1 MNIYL
6 TIIICIT
13 IFFLLW
19 YVKRYDLPLR
29 QLSPRRPLVVGGT
42 NSGLGRIASST
53 GLRPV
58 GSRDRDV
65 VRVEDSHGN
74 APDGRVELSS
84 NFLVK
89 NYYQKQNYVK
99 RVVLVIESFKNV
111 ENLLVLLRNILG
123 QEIKVDLIILI
134 SSDETLKQ
142 NRLIHDTCILNKVGG
157 LSFLFKESGNDT
169 ILVFIFSEGFNVF
182 SNPRFLKKF
191 LETEN
196 NNINGLVKV
205 ESANVKADVNKMYS

>member
-1 MNIYL
+1 
-6 TIIICIT
+6 
-13 IFFLLW
+13 
-19 YVKRYDLPLR
+19 
-29 QLSPRRPLVVGGT
+29 
-42 NSGLGRIASST
+42 
-53 GLRPV
+53 
-58 GSRDRDV
+58 
-65 VRVEDSHGN
+65 
-74 APDGRVELSS
+74 
-84 NFLVK
+84 
-89 NYYQKQNYVK
+89 VK

-123 QEIKVDLIILI
+123 QEIKVDAIILI

-169 ILVFIFSEGFNVF
+169 IIVFIFSEGFNVF

>member
-6 TIIICIT
+6 TIIICIA

-19 YVKRYDLPLR
+19 YVKSYVSQLDNVSDRMRFAHPL
-29 QLSPRRPLVVGGT
+29 QQ
-42 NSGLGRIASST
+42 
-53 GLRPV
+53 
-58 GSRDRDV
+58 
-65 VRVEDSHGN
+65 VEDLLDRGIG
-74 APDGRVELSS
+74 DGFSS

-89 NYYQKQNYVK
+89 NYYQKQNYMK
-99 RVVLVIESFKNV
+99 RVVLVIESFKSV
-111 ENLLVLLRNILG
+111 ENLLILLRNILS
-123 QEIKVDLIILI
+123 QEIKVDSIILI

-142 NRLIHDTCILNKVGG
+142 NSLIHDTCILNKVGG

-169 ILVFIFSEGFNVF
+169 IIVFIFSEGFNVF

-196 NNINGLVKV
+196 INVNGIVKV
-205 ESANVKADVNKMYS
+205 ESSNVKADVNKMYS